1 MTVKL
6 NLSGHANAHLDAMGF
21 INPGTLHVDLNDDQL
36 VDKLIQFLKPLVGD
50 HDQVV
55 VALPGL
61 APLAAL
67 IVTILHGLTGNFP
80 IIQPLVRSDNGFV
93 PSNPIDLNA
102 VRQQARCARTNTV
115 VL

>member
-1 MTVKL
+1 MIKI
-6 NLSGHANAHLDAMGF
+6 NLSGHPNTHLDAMGF
-21 INPGTLHVDLNDDQL
+21 INPGTLHVDLNDSEL
-36 VDKLIQFLKPLVGD
+36 PNKLINFLKPLVSD
-50 HDQVV
+50 HDQVI

-80 IIQPLVRSDNGFV
+80 VIQPLVRSDNGFV
-93 PSNPIDLNA
+93 PADPIDLNT
-102 VRQQARCARTNTV
+102 VRQNARCQRTNTV